1 MGSINAFSY
10 AYRFWKRD
18 IIYSLFTGLF
28 ATGIFFFLI
37 HSLRIQIN
45 TSGVISFSSIEGLK
59 NSPHLLFYAMVVSL
73 AFLSL
78 GTIFPRIADF
88 GVMMAVGGNSWV
100 CVQIH
105 CLLLLLLITPGFLF
119 GNFLQFI
126 WITDS
131 VSSISFYDL
140 VMVEL
145 IAGLTGLFCIL
156 LFGIPSAL
164 LTTLR
169 DPYASIRRMK

>member
-18 IIYSLFTGLF
+18 SFYSLFIGLF
-28 ATGIFFFLI
+28 STGIFFFLI

-45 TSGVISFSSIEGLK
+45 ASGVISFSSIEGLR
-59 NSPHLLFYAMVVSL
+59 NSPHLLFYATIFSL
-73 AFLSL
+73 SFLSL
-78 GTIFPRIADF
+78 GAIFPRIADF

-105 CLLLLLLITPGFLF
+105 VLLLILLITPGFLIA
-119 GNFLQFI
+119 NILQFLLI
-126 WITDS
+126 SDSIAPLSYYNLVVIEITAILS
-131 VSSISFYDL
+131 GIS
-140 VMVEL
+140 
-145 IAGLTGLFCIL
+145 CIL
-156 LFGIPSAL
+156 LFGVPSAL

-169 DPYASIRRMK
+169 DPYSSIRRMK